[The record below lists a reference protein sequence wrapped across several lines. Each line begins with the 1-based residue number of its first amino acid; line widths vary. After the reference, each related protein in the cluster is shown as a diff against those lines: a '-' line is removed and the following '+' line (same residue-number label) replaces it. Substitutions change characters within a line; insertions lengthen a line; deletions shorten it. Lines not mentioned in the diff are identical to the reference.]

1 MIKGTGSVSIE
12 SPLWKPFRKEIIC
25 IQQGKLTTS
34 SAATCSIPRPQSL
47 TSRIASS
54 IARCRKKK
62 GEIDRLYLREI
73 VLRKV
78 SQCRVLIGKP
88 STDGL

>member
-1 MIKGTGSVSIE
+1 MIEGTGSVSIE
-12 SPLWKPFRKEIIC
+12 SPRWKPFRKEIIC
-25 IQQGKLTTS
+25 IQQGKLTT
-34 SAATCSIPRPQSL
+34 
-47 TSRIASS
+47 SS

-78 SQCRVLIGKP
+78 SQWRVLIGKP